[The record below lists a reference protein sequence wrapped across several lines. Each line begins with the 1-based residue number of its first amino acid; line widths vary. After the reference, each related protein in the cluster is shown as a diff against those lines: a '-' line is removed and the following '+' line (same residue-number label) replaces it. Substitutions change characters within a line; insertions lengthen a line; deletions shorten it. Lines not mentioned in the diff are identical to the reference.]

1 MLSEMLYDTLSNL
14 DLIGFFMSFFIF
26 IIMLHIL
33 NDFYMNYKDAFAN
46 ILLPI
51 NTIFNFLMAPLFYAF
66 DFTKHF
72 VRS

>member
-1 MLSEMLYDTLSNL
+1 MLSEILYNTLINL
-14 DLIGFFMSFFIF
+14 DLIGFFMTFFIF

-51 NTIFNFLMAPLFYAF
+51 NTIFNFLMAPLFYVF

>member
-1 MLSEMLYDTLSNL
+1 MLSEMLYDTLINL
-14 DLIGFFMSFFIF
+14 DLIGFFTSFFIF

-51 NTIFNFLMAPLFYAF
+51 NTIFNFLMAPLFYVF

>member
-1 MLSEMLYDTLSNL
+1 MLSEMLYDTLINL
-14 DLIGFFMSFFIF
+14 DIIGFFMSFFIF

-51 NTIFNFLMAPLFYAF
+51 NTIFNFLMAPLFYVF

>member
-1 MLSEMLYDTLSNL
+1 MLSEMLYDTLINL
-14 DLIGFFMSFFIF
+14 DLIGFFMTFFIF

-51 NTIFNFLMAPLFYAF
+51 NTIFNFLMAPLFYLF

>member
-1 MLSEMLYDTLSNL
+1 MLYDTLINL
-14 DLIGFFMSFFIF
+14 DLIGFFTSFFIF

-51 NTIFNFLMAPLFYAF
+51 NTIFNFLMTPLFYVF

>member
-1 MLSEMLYDTLSNL
+1 MLSEMLYNTLINL
-14 DLIGFFMSFFIF
+14 DLIGFFMTFFIF

-51 NTIFNFLMAPLFYAF
+51 NTIFNFLMAPLFYLF

>member
-1 MLSEMLYDTLSNL
+1 MLSEMLYDTLINL

-51 NTIFNFLMAPLFYAF
+51 NTIFNFLMAPLFYLF

>member
-1 MLSEMLYDTLSNL
+1 MLYDTLINL
-14 DLIGFFMSFFIF
+14 DLIGFFMTFFIF

-51 NTIFNFLMAPLFYAF
+51 NTIFNFLMAPLFYTF